1 MSNFL
6 ATRELFAGG
15 IKMPP
20 TGNIGP
26 WELRLGPK
34 LRRSA
39 IVTVSVV
46 LALAGVQILV
56 SILAALGIVG

>member
-1 MSNFL
+1 
-6 ATRELFAGG
+6 
-15 IKMPP
+15 MPQAE
-20 TGNIGP
+20 NIGP

-39 IVTVSVV
+39 IVTISVI

-56 SILAALGIVG
+56 STLAALGIVG